1 MAVSG
6 RFTTLAAVVAVSAAV
21 LISCGGK
28 GAKGVVEVVTGTFT
42 DSRDGKVY
50 RTVSI
55 GNRVWMAENL
65 NYKGEGEETLG
76 RCYVG
81 KEEENCAKYGRL
93 YPLYESEKLCPA
105 GWRLPI
111 DADWA
116 ALVETVGDSGKVG
129 KKLKA
134 STGWKDNGSGTDDYG
149 FAALP
154 GGYGSW
160 DDNNFGEAGVKG
172 YWYSATL
179 GGVSDGVSYLT
190 YWTMTFDEDYLYRRD
205 EYGDGARFFSV
216 RCVQESDDKEVKA
229 ALEADDKQAQLM
241 VENHNRNMEE
251 MEAEQLRQAEEDLRY
266 EEAERAR
273 MAKES
278 ITTFTDSRDGKT
290 YKQVTIGGQNWMAE
304 NLNYAAESSAC
315 YENKDNNCAKYGR
328 LYIWDAAKQACPDGW
343 HLSTDG
349 EWTAL
354 EDEVGGRDIAGTKLK
369 STAGWNN
376 KGNKADDY
384 GFTALPGGYGDSNRG
399 YFSGDGYD
407 GYWWSATESNVGGA
421 GAWSRLVNYSN
432 EFVYR
437 SNEGKARQFSV
448 RCVQDQE
455 QN

>member
-1 MAVSG
+1 MTVSL
-6 RFTTLAAVVAVSAAV
+6 RITILLAIAAAV
-21 LISCGGK
+21 LTGCGGK
-28 GAKGVVEVVTGTFT
+28 GAKEGAGTFT
-42 DSRDGKVY
+42 DTRDGKVY

-65 NYKGEGEETLG
+65 NYKGDGENALG
-76 RCYVG
+76 RCYED
-81 KEEENCAKYGRL
+81 KEENCAKYGRL
-93 YPLYESEKLCPA
+93 YPLYESKEICPA

-111 DADWA
+111 DADWVALRDA
-116 ALVETVGDSGKVG
+116 AGGDKAG
-129 KKLKA
+129 KKLKSPA
-134 STGWKDNGSGTDDYG
+134 GWKDNGNGTDAYG

-154 GGYGSW
+154 GGFGGW
-160 DDNNFGEAGVKG
+160 DRFGEAGESG
-172 YWYSATL
+172 YWWSATL
-179 GGVSDGVSYLT
+179 SDISDAVSVLSYFR
-190 YWTMTFDEDYLYRRD
+190 MQFNEDYVGGGD
-205 EYGDGARFFSV
+205 EYGDGARYFSV
-216 RCVQESDDKEVKA
+216 RCVRESDDKEVKA
-229 ALEADDKQAQLM
+229 ALEADAKQTQKM
-241 VENHNRNMEE
+241 SEDNDRRIEE
-251 MEAEQLRQAEEDLRY
+251 MEAEAEAEQLRQAEEDLRY
-266 EEAERAR
+266 EEAQNAR

-315 YENKDNNCAKYGR
+315 YENNGNNCAKYGR
-328 LYIWDAAKQACPDGW
+328 LYNWGAAKQACPDGW
-343 HLSTDG
+343 HLSTDD

-354 EDEVGGRDIAGTKLK
+354 EDAVGGRDIAGTKLK

-384 GFTALPGGYGDSNRG
+384 GFTALPGGYGDSNRD
-399 YFSGDGYD
+399 YFSDAGDD

-437 SNEGKARQFSV
+437 SNEGKAKQFSV